1 MKIKVLVLCPF
12 SDGGA
17 CGVWSRAKHD
27 ALQYIDQGADV
38 YVFSSNAVKGTNEIA
53 PAEET
58 IDGIKIKR
66 YPYKKLGGESFMK
79 WDKQWINDAVD
90 LGPDIIVSHV
100 YRHLHST
107 GSLKVLKLLKK
118 KKRDAFNILITH
130 SPFVEDNRTRSTLA
144 TIVVKFYDKF
154 IGPRTLNKF
163 DKIIAIC
170 KWELPYLKKMGVDD
184 SRIVVLPTPIAKE
197 FDTTPVPMK
206 NKPSGVLFLGRV
218 APIKDIETLIRA
230 AERLPHIKFSIVG
243 PVEQEYGWKLHNMI
257 IDRKMNNVE
266 FYPAVYD
273 IKEKIKLIDSHKIFL
288 LPSIREAMP
297 TALLE
302 ALARNKICIGSD
314 NEGCREVLEGKPNC
328 YLFPIG
334 DEMKLVEIIK
344 EIEK

>member
-79 WDKQWINDAVD
+79 WDKQWINDAVN
-90 LGPDIIVSHV
+90 LEPDIMVSHC

-184 SRIVVLPTPIAKE
+184 SRITVIPTPIAKE
-197 FDTTPVPMK
+197 FDTIPIPTN

-218 APIKDIETLIRA
+218 APIKDIGTLIKA
-230 AERLPHIKFSIVG
+230 AKLCPEIQFDIVG
-243 PVEQEYGWKLHNMI
+243 PEETEYKKELDSLIKELNI
-257 IDRKMNNVE
+257 INVT
-266 FYPAVYD
+266 FYPPVYD
-273 IKEKIKLIDSHKIFL
+273 IKEKIKIIDSHKIFI

-297 TALLE
+297 TVLLE
-302 ALARNKICIGSD
+302 ALARGKICIGSD
-314 NEGCREVLEGKPNC
+314 NEGCREVLEGKH
-328 YLFPIG
+328 LFPIG
-334 DEMKLVEIIK
+334 DEIKLVEIIK
-344 EIEK
+344 EVEKNA